1 MVFEVVEKSLG
12 VEIGV
17 RCFWVLRANTIGGW
31 FEERQ
36 CLNCNKMKEMNS

>member
-1 MVFEVVEKSLG
+1 MVFEVAEKSLG

-17 RCFWVLRANTIGGW
+17 RCFCVLKVNIIGDW

-36 CLNCNKMKEMNS
+36 CLDCNKTKEMNS